1 MAHDLII
8 VTGVD
13 RRSSPNCFN
22 FGTTFPSSKKRANHL
37 YLSKPSGYS
46 SSTGGTGHEHLLNV
60 QVMWH
65 TTWPLLL
72 LYEGS
77 GLSNGLE
84 NVQWYGAKTGNHSGS
99 IALIPVIK
107 NICFSN
113 KTLYH
118 TATVYNN
125 MLHNEHSHSTDLIL
139 TFHIDFGGFLYVL
152 IHYVFWLLFVQHGEG
167 MDKHRLLKLRTLIK
181 RNMRWGLIHKHL
193 SSIVNH
199 EIKLFIK

>member
-1 MAHDLII
+1 MYKSCDTPPDPCCYCTRALGSLMVWKMYSGMAQRLATIRALLHWSLSLRTFVS
-8 VTGVD
+8 VT
-13 RRSSPNCFN
+13 
-22 FGTTFPSSKKRANHL
+22 
-37 YLSKPSGYS
+37 
-46 SSTGGTGHEHLLNV
+46 
-60 QVMWH
+60 
-65 TTWPLLL
+65 
-72 LYEGS
+72 
-77 GLSNGLE
+77 
-84 NVQWYGAKTGNHSGS
+84 
-99 IALIPVIK
+99 I
-107 NICFSN
+107 

-152 IHYVFWLLFVQHGEG
+152 IHYVFRLLLIQHGEG